1 MKTTRL
7 DDDGEKEILH
17 VEADWSEL
25 AADYDDI
32 VSAYAHVQIPGFRPG
47 KIPRSVI
54 EQRLQNQILDD
65 LAHRAAHRLGRGA
78 LRETAAEPLGPL
90 EIGDIECEK
99 GKPFRFT
106 ARFWPMPDIALPD
119 PGSLAAQ
126 DDSIDLRDQISHRL
140 LELVHFTVPDDV
152 VRAELGD
159 DDRDAGRDSGAWNA
173 ACDRVRLMI
182 ILNRLAGQEGIEVSE
197 ADVERR
203 IKEKAI
209 EFNTDTDV
217 LRSELEEGGGR
228 QRLKDML
235 LAEST
240 LDYLVERTTRTKG
253 ESA

>member
-7 DDDGEKEILH
+7 DDDGGKKVLQA
-17 VEADWSEL
+17 EADWAEL

-32 VSAYAHVQIPGFRPG
+32 ISAYAQMQIPGFRPG
-47 KIPRSVI
+47 KVPRSVI
-54 EQRLQNQILDD
+54 EQRLQKQILDD
-65 LAHRAAHRLGRGA
+65 LAQRVAHRLGRDA
-78 LRETAAEPLGPL
+78 LRQAGAEPLGPL
-90 EIGDIECEK
+90 EIKDIECAK

-119 PGSLAAQ
+119 PGSLTAPDAGT
-126 DDSIDLRDQISHRL
+126 DPRDQISHRL
-140 LELVHFTVPDDV
+140 LKLVHFTVPDDV

-182 ILNRLAGQEGIEVSE
+182 ILKRLAGQEGIEVSE

-209 EFNTDTDV
+209 EFNTDPDV

-240 LDYLVERTTRTKG
+240 LDYLVERTTLTKG
-253 ESA
+253 DSA